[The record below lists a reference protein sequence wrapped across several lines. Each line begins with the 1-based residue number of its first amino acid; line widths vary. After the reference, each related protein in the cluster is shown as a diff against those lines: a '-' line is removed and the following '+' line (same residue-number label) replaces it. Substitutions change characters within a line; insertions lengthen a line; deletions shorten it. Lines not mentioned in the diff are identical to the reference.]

1 MKKLILCSLALMFT
15 YMISKAQ
22 TTAQDWT
29 KTDCNGNA
37 HHLFS
42 ELDSGKCII
51 LAFDMIPSC
60 QFCIDAANLLEPIVE
75 RCKLQYPSKVGFY
88 CIGFVNS
95 YTSDEMKN
103 WETANGFHHDAL
115 FTKGASDVAYYGG
128 MGMPTIVVIG
138 KNTHQVY
145 FNKRGISFSDTTK
158 FKTAIQNVLS
168 SANGVEETQSDVDIV
183 ISPNPAK
190 GSITIQ
196 MNVDTQENS
205 SIELVGLSGQII
217 QSIYSGRVEAGL
229 FEKTISTN
237 HFVSGVYFLK
247 VTIDGVT
254 TFRAINITN

>member
-1 MKKLILCSLALMFT
+1 MKKLLLFSLALMFVYT
-15 YMISKAQ
+15 ISKAQ

-29 KTDCNGNA
+29 KTDCNGTT

-75 RCKLQYPSKVGFY
+75 QCKLQYPSKIGFY

-158 FKTAIQNVLS
+158 FKAAIQNVLS
-168 SANGVEETQSDVDIV
+168 TASGVEGVQNEVNIF
-183 ISPNPAK
+183 ISPNPTN
-190 GSITIQ
+190 GSITIH
-196 MNVDTQENS
+196 MNVDKA
-205 SIELVGLSGQII
+205 V
-217 QSIYSGRVEAGL
+217 L
-229 FEKTISTN
+229 FQPAAV
-237 HFVSGVYFLK
+237 FM
-247 VTIDGVT
+247 
-254 TFRAINITN
+254 